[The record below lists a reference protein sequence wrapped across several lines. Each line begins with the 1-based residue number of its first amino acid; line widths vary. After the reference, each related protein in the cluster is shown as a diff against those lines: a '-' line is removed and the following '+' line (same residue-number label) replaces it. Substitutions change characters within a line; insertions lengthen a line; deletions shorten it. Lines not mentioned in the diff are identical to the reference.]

1 MIEKLRMRVGSR
13 IRRIYGWRGPFAS
26 EAVRRRRLTATY
38 LSSCGAIPHRDERG
52 SDAGGAHQA
61 MLPTAGGCAGAAQ
74 KLQPGSLATTSVLE
88 PQPRAGAPTSGMRP
102 ASISG
107 GESPRSSRGTHP
119 NSVHSREKAASRS
132 SAGGKHPPGVSAV
145 LGIAVVASVN
155 VARRLS
161 RRDLVPDSNR
171 GDNQDLQVAIPSG
184 CAGAPR

>member
-1 MIEKLRMRVGSR
+1 AETAPVRSSRRSASVDLPWSMCAMIEKLRMRVGSR

-88 PQPRAGAPTSGMRP
+88 PQPRAGA
-102 ASISG
+102 
-107 GESPRSSRGTHP
+107 
-119 NSVHSREKAASRS
+119 
-132 SAGGKHPPGVSAV
+132 
-145 LGIAVVASVN
+145 
-155 VARRLS
+155 
-161 RRDLVPDSNR
+161 
-171 GDNQDLQVAIPSG
+171 
-184 CAGAPR
+184 